1 MLVAFN
7 RLLFFCRV
15 NEEKKR
21 NRGKKNTRICTST
34 EDERV
39 RKYSAKGGKTRIERE
54 GEQMKKTNRDV
65 VEVSNA
71 GGCLEHKESNHVTH
85 YGEKKQH
92 FLKGKTIKNGKEN

>member
-1 MLVAFN
+1 
-7 RLLFFCRV
+7 
-15 NEEKKR
+15 
-21 NRGKKNTRICTST
+21 
-34 EDERV
+34 
-39 RKYSAKGGKTRIERE
+39 
-54 GEQMKKTNRDV
+54 MKKTNRDV